1 MPLTLEGKRS
11 DSNQTRKT
19 QLVKR
24 MVAFVLAAFGVLTA
38 LDFSTT
44 QFISQAA
51 QQRKVSRVQAVAAP
65 VSVSDCSFLKDP
77 ETFREAQAR
86 HRIAVSRTTTTFS
99 ESVRAAQNALVSPQ
113 EIPRQNFIDT
123 ILFNRMSRDG
133 VNSAPLCTDAE
144 FIRRVTLDLTGRIP
158 SPEHVTQFLAD
169 TTPNKRDLLVD
180 ALVNT
185 SEYIDKWAMFFGDL
199 YKNSAFATNINTYRG
214 GRDAFHYYIKDAI
227 GSNRSYDQIATDLIA
242 GNGDSFNAAEGFT
255 NFIVLGNVPM
265 GPAQDT
271 MDGLA
276 VKVSTT
282 FLGISAIDCLL
293 CHDGRGHLDE
303 VNLWGAQR
311 RRAEAYG
318 MAAFFARTARRA
330 VQLGAPPT
338 TNYVKYIVSENAT
351 GEYNLNTNFGNRQT
365 RAAVNGKTTA
375 APEYMYGGGS
385 VLTGE
390 NRRQALARHIIK
402 DPQFAR
408 ATVNYIWEK
417 LMLEGLVSPSNA
429 FDPARLDP
437 NAKMPEGWTL
447 QPANAELLEALAA
460 EFKQTGYDL
469 KYLISTIAKS
479 SAYQLSSQYAG
490 DWKLEY
496 VPYFARKYVRRLDAE
511 EVHDAILKATGI
523 MPTMGFNGQPAKEG
537 YVITDDVNNEVWRT
551 PWAMQLPEAVEPR
564 SNGGARAF
572 LDSFLRGDRDQKLRT
587 VDATILQ
594 SLNLMNN
601 GFVMGRIHRG
611 NAGSLVSKLLANT
624 SLTNEQIIEQIYLT
638 TLSRPPTANEVKKL
652 LPYYTSLG
660 KQVATESVQWVAL
673 NKVDFMFN
681 Y

>member
-1 MPLTLEGKRS
+1 MPFNFKGRRN
-11 DSNQTRKT
+11 DSHQTHKS

-24 MVAFVLAAFGVLTA
+24 IVALVLAAFGLLTT

-44 QFISQAA
+44 QLISQAA
-51 QQRKVSRVQAVAAP
+51 SQRKVSRAQAVTAP
-65 VSVSDCSFLKDP
+65 VSVADCSFLKDP
-77 ETFREAQAR
+77 EEFREAQAR

-99 ESVRAAQNALVSPQ
+99 ESVRATQSALVSPS
-113 EIPRQNFIDT
+113 EIPRKNFIDT
-123 ILFNRMSRDG
+123 ILFNRMGRDG

-158 SPEHVTQFLAD
+158 SPENVTQFLAD
-169 TTPNKRDLLVD
+169 TAPNKRDLLVD

-185 SEYIDKWAMFFGDL
+185 GEYIDKWAMFFGDL
-199 YKNSAFATNINTYRG
+199 YKNSAFATNINAYRG

-227 GSNRSYDQIATDLIA
+227 GSNRSYDRIVTDLLA
-242 GNGDSFNAAEGFT
+242 GNGDSFSASEGFA

-276 VKVSTT
+276 VKASTT

-311 RRAEAYG
+311 KRAEAYG

-330 VQLGAPPT
+330 VQLGTPPT
-338 TNYVKYIVSENAT
+338 TNYVKYIISENAT

-365 RAAVNGKTTA
+365 RAAVNGKTTS
-375 APEYMYGGGS
+375 APEYMYGGGG
-385 VLTGE
+385 VLAGE

-402 DPQFAR
+402 DPQFSR

-437 NAKMPEGWTL
+437 NATMPEGWAL

-460 EFKQTGYDL
+460 DFKQTGFDL

-479 SAYQLSSQYAG
+479 SAYQLSSQYGA

-523 MPTMGFNGQPAKEG
+523 MPTMAFAGQPAQVG
-537 YVITDDVNNEVWRT
+537 YVITDDLNNEVWRT
-551 PWAMQLPEAVEPR
+551 PWAMQLPETVEPR

-587 VDATILQ
+587 IDPTIMQ

-601 GFVMGRIHRG
+601 GFVMGRIHRN
-611 NAGSLVSKLLANT
+611 NAGSNVSKLLANT

-638 TLSRPPTANEVKKL
+638 TLSRKPTANEVKKL
-652 LPYYTSLG
+652 TPYFTSLG